1 MEKKLFA
8 ELVESVRE
16 AGAIHRGEIAPSRV
30 FTYEVNPTRRNPE
43 QKVFAICIA
52 TDDPELLV
60 PRKIY
65 QVMVLDDD
73 LVKVTDEAGEA
84 AVYPAACF
92 ILISLPHEVEKT
104 LLRSL

>member
-1 MEKKLFA
+1 MQ
-8 ELVESVRE
+8 E

-30 FTYEVNPTRRNPE
+30 YSYEVNRTRRNPA
-43 QKVFAICIA
+43 QKVFAICIE
-52 TDDPELLV
+52 TDDSELLV

-73 LVKVTDEAGEA
+73 LVKVTDEAREA

-92 ILISLPHEVEKT
+92 ILIYLPHEVEQA
-104 LLRSL
+104 LLRASS